1 MLNPPINRM
10 GGKSRIRKRII
21 NIFPEHT
28 CYVEPFFGAGWV
40 FFGKE
45 KSEVEVINDVDKELI
60 NLFKMLKEHPEEV
73 ERVLQYEVVSRDR
86 FESYKKANIED
97 MTEIQRAVRYL
108 YVINTSFASKGV
120 SFGYGALKK
129 PCQKIFNQDFNK
141 LRERLMNTYV
151 ENKNAFDVIERYDRP
166 GTLFFCDPPYLDTTG
181 YQDKFT
187 LEDHIILRDILS
199 NIQGKFILTINDHE
213 RIRELY
219 KDFYIEEVEVMYSI
233 SREKEA
239 RKGYRELI
247 IRNYEDTK
255 ENGKKDNKLL

>member
-10 GGKSRIRKRII
+10 GGKSRLRKRII
-21 NIFPEHT
+21 NMMPEHT
-28 CYVEPFFGAGWV
+28 CYVEPFFGAGWT

-60 NLFKMLKEHPEEV
+60 NLFRMLKEHPEEV
-73 ERVLQYEVVSRDR
+73 ERVLKYEIIARDS
-86 FESYKKANIED
+86 FKEYKEMNIEH
-97 MTEIQRAVRYL
+97 MTEIKRAVRYL
-108 YVINTSFASKGV
+108 YLINSSFAAKGG

-129 PCQKIFNQDFNK
+129 PNQKIFNQDFEK
-141 LRERLMNTYV
+141 LRDRLKNTYV
-151 ENKNAFDVIERYDRP
+151 ENKSAFEIIEKYDRP
-166 GTLFFCDPPYLDTTG
+166 GTLFFCDPPYLGTTS
-181 YQDKFT
+181 YQDEFT

-219 KDFYIEEVEVMYSI
+219 KDFYIEEVQVMYSI

-239 RKGYRELI
+239 RKGYGELI
-247 IRNYEDTK
+247 IRNYENTE
-255 ENGKKDNKLL
+255 ENRKKDNKLL